1 VANAGTTISSR
12 QNPLVRRF
20 RSTARG
26 DGDVSLMLIDGP
38 HLLRDALDAG
48 IAIDVAVF
56 DPASLSRQEGAAL
69 AARLAPSTRVQV
81 TAPVLAAISP
91 ARAPGGIVALG
102 RRPDVDWEDL
112 IQPWPALVVIAVD
125 VQDPGNLGA
134 IIRAADAGGATGVIA
149 AGASADPFG
158 WKALRGA
165 MGSAFRL
172 PVVREPDVQA
182 ACARV
187 RDGGLTLVAT
197 ASSGGQSPDELDLS
211 GPVALA
217 LGSEG
222 RGLDTSLIDAAD
234 ARASIPMRAGV
245 DSLNVAV
252 TAALLVYEARRQRAH
267 TTTTTMTGLKP

>member
-1 VANAGTTISSR
+1 
-12 QNPLVRRF
+12 
-20 RSTARG
+20 
-26 DGDVSLMLIDGP
+26 
-38 HLLRDALDAG
+38 
-48 IAIDVAVF
+48 
-56 DPASLSRQEGAAL
+56 
-69 AARLAPSTRVQV
+69 
-81 TAPVLAAISP
+81 
-91 ARAPGGIVALG
+91 
-102 RRPDVDWEDL
+102 
-112 IQPWPALVVIAVD
+112 VD

-172 PVVREPDVQA
+172 AVVREPDVQA

-187 RDGGLTLVAT
+187 RDAGLALVAT
-197 ASSGGQSPDELDLS
+197 AAAGGQPPDILDLS
-211 GPVALA
+211 GPIALV

-222 RGLDTSLIDAAD
+222 RGLDTALMDAAD

-267 TTTTTMTGLKP
+267 AATPTTTNG